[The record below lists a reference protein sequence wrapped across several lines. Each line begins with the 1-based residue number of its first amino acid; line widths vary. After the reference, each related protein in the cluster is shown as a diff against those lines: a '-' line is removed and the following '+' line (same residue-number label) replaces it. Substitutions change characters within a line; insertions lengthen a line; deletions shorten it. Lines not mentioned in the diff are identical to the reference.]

1 MNKVNKC
8 LPGLRLV
15 LLALTLALFAGNA
28 VSATLI
34 DDFSDFQAIGNGS
47 DGPLPISGS
56 DLSGI
61 TRSLT
66 ATPFANGDTSE
77 VVVEQGLLTV
87 SNGTNGGF
95 ASVLYQFDK
104 INLASLSGAFV
115 LATEFMDLGHQ
126 VQLIAYGIDDYGS
139 NVSSTFGFVD
149 LGLGEHIIAFS
160 QFSDASVFGHLT
172 SLELKF
178 QGTDAWDAQFRLLA
192 TNGNSVPEP
201 SVIALLAI
209 GLLASGFGSPKRP
222 LSAKV

>member
-1 MNKVNKC
+1 MNKVNKF

-15 LLALTLALFAGNA
+15 LLALTLALLAGNA

-34 DDFSDFQAIGNGS
+34 DDFSDFQAIDNGS

-61 TRSLT
+61 TRTLV
-66 ATPFANGDTSE
+66 ATPFVNGDTSE
-77 VVVEQGLLTV
+77 VVVEAGLLTV

-95 ASVLYQFDK
+95 ASVLYSFDT
-104 INLASLSGAFV
+104 IDLASLAGAFV
-115 LATEFMDLGHQ
+115 LATEFMDLSHQ
-126 VQLIAYGIDDYGS
+126 VQLIANGS
-139 NVSSTFGFVD
+139 SIFGFTD
-149 LGLGEHIIAFS
+149 LGLGQHIIAFS

-209 GLLASGFGSPKRP
+209 GLLARGFGSPKKT
-222 LSAKV
+222 LSAKA